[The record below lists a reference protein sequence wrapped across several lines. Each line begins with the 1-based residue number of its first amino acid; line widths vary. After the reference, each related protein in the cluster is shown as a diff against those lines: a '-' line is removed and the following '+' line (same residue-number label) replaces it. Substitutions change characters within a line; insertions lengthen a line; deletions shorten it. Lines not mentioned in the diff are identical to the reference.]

1 MTSKQR
7 KRAILVIIKSFI
19 CLFLSSLPCL
29 YFPAVPLEGLRPA
42 NSRHRWP
49 QRPRAAQG
57 GAGPRG
63 PGGAAYKSSGGA
75 GGSAFPRSAPGP
87 ALRGGTERERP
98 GSARYG
104 PAHGRLKHGAAGAVR
119 GALLAAAAARPARRW
134 VHVSRVIS
142 YRRGSGLFLVAGVG
156 PTGSRRRGD
165 PPYSPPGVVPMG
177 ESEPGRGDGGWEGST
192 QLFLCREPQTERR
205 SGAAGNAVT
214 RGRPVLR
221 PVGRSPAHPP
231 AVRCIGAAAPR
242 TTHSGERLAPS
253 LENPRVP
260 ASGTRIGLLNFFVR
274 KENLSGSVGL
284 RQHAWFNELLVR
296 GPPRAVPP
304 PGGALPV
311 PAVLLEEVGA
321 G

>member
-1 MTSKQR
+1 MPR
-7 KRAILVIIKSFI
+7 IKAAVGRGEAR
-19 CLFLSSLPCL
+19 SL
-29 YFPAVPLEGLRPA
+29 A
-42 NSRHRWP
+42 
-49 QRPRAAQG
+49 
-57 GAGPRG
+57 
-63 PGGAAYKSSGGA
+63 
-75 GGSAFPRSAPGP
+75 
-87 ALRGGTERERP
+87 ALRVRPCGAERQRP

-104 PAHGRLKHGAAGAVR
+104 PARGRLKHGAAGAVR

-142 YRRGSGLFLVAGVG
+142 YRRGSGLSLVAGVG
-156 PTGSRRRGD
+156 PTGSRCRGD
-165 PPYSPPGVVPMG
+165 PHFSFFPLPPGVVPTG

-214 RGRPVLR
+214 RGRPVPW
-221 PVGRSPAHPP
+221 PVGRSPAHPL

-253 LENPRVP
+253 LENPRVL

-284 RQHAWFNELLVR
+284 RQHAWFNGLLVR

-311 PAVLLEEVGA
+311 PAVLGEEVGA